1 MNKFMKIAALVLAC
15 CTVVSFSGCTG
26 SKDSDNKNTT
36 LTWYFPAD
44 ETEEDA
50 DVYAAAN
57 KIIDE
62 KLGVTVDFQPINI
75 GDYTQKMQL
84 KSSANEKFDLC
95 FTAAWAF
102 TYHTNAAKGAFL
114 KLDELIDKYAP
125 KTKKLIPE
133 NIWNGT
139 KLDGSFYAVPNY
151 QIETMHRCFLFNKKL
166 VDQYGL
172 KEQIDAAQSMVDF
185 TDVLQVIKDNEPDI
199 YPTEIHPVTTAWG
212 REEFI
217 EEPISGVPVGVDMD
231 LNVLDLREGRYRDWQ
246 LQMEEVSKEWNKRG
260 FYSPDVAIVSNT
272 ESERKA
278 GKYFMIYDTY
288 KPGIETDMAD
298 RYGYEM
304 YAKPLGDAYIANST
318 IQAALTAISRTCAQP
333 EKAMEVIELINTDKE
348 LLNTLVYGNEGKQ
361 YTKTGE
367 NSIEKIEGSVYSAV
381 AWCFGNQFLAYTL
394 PGQTEDVWE
403 LTEKAN
409 EEAFTAPLTG
419 FMLDEETIKTEKSN
433 IKTILN
439 PYSRSLKFGLVDNNL
454 EIHQQQDRDMDQ
466 DMQKILE
473 EVKRQVEEFKLSKN
487 K

>member
-1 MNKFMKIAALVLAC
+1 MKIAALILALC
-15 CTVVSFSGCTG
+15 CAFMSFSGCTSG
-26 SKDSDNKNTT
+26 KDGGDSNVT

-50 DVYAAAN
+50 EVYAAAN
-57 KIIDE
+57 EIIKN
-62 KLGVTVDFQPINI
+62 KLGVTVDFQPINM
-75 GDYTQKMQL
+75 GDYNQKMQL
-84 KSSANEKFDLC
+84 KTSASEKFDLC
-95 FTAAWAF
+95 FTAAWTF
-102 TYHTNAAKGAFL
+102 NYYTNATKGAFL

-133 NIWNGT
+133 KIWDGT
-139 KLDGSFYAVPNY
+139 KLDGSFYAVPSY
-151 QIETMHRCFLFNKKL
+151 QIETMHRCFLFNKEL
-166 VDQYGL
+166 VDKYGL
-172 KEQIDAAQSMVDF
+172 KEKIDAAQTMVDF

-199 YPTEIHPVTTAWG
+199 YPTEVHPVTVAWS

-231 LNVLDLREGRYRDWQ
+231 LNVLDLREGRYRDWS
-246 LQMEEVSKEWNKRG
+246 LQREEVSKEWNKRG
-260 FYSPDVAIVSNT
+260 FYSPDVSIVSNT

-304 YAKPLGDAYIANST
+304 YAKPMGDAHIANST
-318 IQAALTAISRTCAQP
+318 IQAALTAVSRTCAHP
-333 EKAMEVIELINTDKE
+333 EKAMEVLELINTDKE
-348 LLNTLVYGNEGKQ
+348 LLNTLVYGIEGKQ

-367 NSIEKIEGSVYSAV
+367 NSIEKNSGSAYSAV

-394 PGQTEDVWE
+394 PGQTADVWE

-409 EEAFTAPLTG
+409 DEAFAAPLTG
-419 FMLDEETIKTEKSN
+419 FMLNVEPIKTEISN
-433 IKTILN
+433 IKTVLK
-439 PYSRSLKFGLVDNNL
+439 PHSKSLKYGLVDNNL
-454 EIHQQQDRDMDQ
+454 EIHQQQDRDIDK

-473 EVKRQVEEFKLSKN
+473 EVKRQVEEYRLSKN